1 MQESHAVQNG
11 PPRVGEPLRVIVA
24 DDHACLRSGV
34 ANLLHT
40 TGRAS
45 VVGEAC
51 NTLALARRL
60 AMTECDIVVFDLCM
74 PGLDGEYGSLGVLR
88 RLRKSGMPR
97 RSSS

>member
-60 AMTECDIVVFDLCM
+60 AVILHRMWV
-74 PGLDGEYGSLGVLR
+74 DGTDFRWSNSTIAVSAAG
-88 RLRKSGMPR
+88 
-97 RSSS
+97 